1 MADHNPSGAS
11 TTTMGLKTKPMSKY
25 KNADG
30 KRVVAL
36 PARTQPK
43 LKAVGG
49 SNYDLVNNTLAW
61 QAVNSLWLP
70 VSLSEDDRHR
80 LITAAI
86 TTMKGIKP
94 RDQIEGMIASQMV
107 ATHNAAMECFRRA
120 MAENQ
125 PPELREQNLKF
136 ASKLVRSHATLV
148 ETLDRHRGKREQ
160 KVTVE
165 HVHVHE
171 GGQAIVGNVTAR
183 ERGAKKLKEQPHAQK
198 ALPSPTGP
206 ALPRTLKANKAAVS
220 KS

>member
-1 MADHNPSGAS
+1 M
-11 TTTMGLKTKPMSKY
+11 TKH
-25 KNADG
+25 KNAEG
-30 KRVVAL
+30 KRIITM
-36 PARTQPK
+36 PARTKPK

-61 QAVNSLWLP
+61 QAVNGLWLP
-70 VSLSEDDRHR
+70 ASLSEDDRHR

-94 RDQIEGMIASQMV
+94 RDQVEGMIAAQMI

-120 MAENQ
+120 MGENQ

-136 ASKLVRSHATLV
+136 ANKLIRSHATLV

-171 GGQAIVGNVTAR
+171 GGQAIVGNVTGR
-183 ERGAKKLKEQPHAQK
+183 GRGAQKLKEQPHAQGA
-198 ALPSPTGP
+198 ALPSPDATM
-206 ALPRTLKANKAAVS
+206 PRTLKTNKTAVS
-220 KS
+220 KPCH